1 MQFKHPEILYFLF
14 LLVIPILVHLFQLR
28 RFKKE
33 YFTNVKI
40 LKELSIQTRKS
51 SKLKKWLLLATR
63 LLLLACVIIAFAQ
76 PFFTAKD
83 SKNASN
89 ELYIILDNSYSMQ
102 AKGQK
107 GELLKRAVE
116 DLLEHAP
123 ENQNLSLLTNSENF
137 WNTDIKSIQKELQNL
152 KYSATAFNLESV
164 LNQVKARKSAF
175 GKDVV
180 IITDAVGLE
189 AKQLSSINN
198 DLNTLFVVPKAE
210 QKNNISIDSVFINQ
224 TLDNFY
230 EIGVKLTTYGDD
242 LKEIP
247 IGLYNKEKL
256 VAKTLVKLGSKS
268 KTMNFTI
275 PKEDFNGYFSI
286 SDNGLDYDNQLYYSI
301 SKPEKKNVISIGETE
316 KSNFLS
322 RIYTS
327 DEFKYKNFPIENLDY
342 NSLEKQDAIV
352 LNELKEIPQALQ
364 TTLKSFVEK
373 GGNLVVIPATES
385 SLSNLNSF
393 LSNIANM
400 QFGAVSTSEKMVT
413 KIHFNHPLFQSV
425 FEKKVANFQYPNTK
439 SAYTISSAT
448 PAILSYQ
455 DQTSFLTAK
464 SNGISTVYVFAAAIN
479 KVNSNFQNSPLIVP
493 TFYNMAQNDQKTGVV
508 AMKIGENNPF
518 IVDAELAKDEILEVK
533 STSKATGEKFI
544 PVQQI
549 LNNKAKL
556 TFNDL
561 PKEAGNYGI
570 FNQNKLIK
578 NVSFNYSRTE
588 GNIDNSNIDALS
600 NYKIV
605 ESIESVFDT
614 LKFDRQDTSIWKWF
628 VFLTLLFLVLEILI
642 QKFVK

>member
-1 MQFKHPEILYFLF
+1 
-14 LLVIPILVHLFQLR
+14 
-28 RFKKE
+28 
-33 YFTNVKI
+33 
-40 LKELSIQTRKS
+40 
-51 SKLKKWLLLATR
+51 
-63 LLLLACVIIAFAQ
+63 
-76 PFFTAKD
+76 
-83 SKNASN
+83 
-89 ELYIILDNSYSMQ
+89 
-102 AKGQK
+102 
-107 GELLKRAVE
+107 
-116 DLLEHAP
+116 
-123 ENQNLSLLTNSENF
+123 
-137 WNTDIKSIQKELQNL
+137 
-152 KYSATAFNLESV
+152 
-164 LNQVKARKSAF
+164 
-175 GKDVV
+175 
-180 IITDAVGLE
+180 
-189 AKQLSSINN
+189 LSSINK

-210 QKNNISIDSVFINQ
+210 QKNNISIDSVYINQ

-230 EIGVKLTTYGDD
+230 EISVKLTTYGDN

-256 VAKTLVKLGSKS
+256 VAKTLVKLESKN

-286 SDNGLDYDNQLYYSI
+286 SDNGLDYDNQLYFSI
-301 SKPEKKNVISIGETE
+301 SKPKKKNLISIGKTE

-327 DEFKYKNFPIENLDY
+327 DEFEYKNFPIENLDY
-342 NSLEKQDAIV
+342 NNLEKQDAIV
-352 LNELKEIPQALQ
+352 LNELKEIPHALQ

-385 SLSNLNSF
+385 SLTNLNSF

-400 QFGAVSTSEKMVT
+400 EFGAVSTSEKMIT
-413 KIHFNHPLFQSV
+413 KIHFNHPLFQPV
-425 FEKKVANFQYPNTK
+425 FEKKITNFQYPNTK
-439 SAYTISSAT
+439 SAFTISSAT

-455 DQTSFLTAK
+455 DQSSFLTAK
-464 SNGISTVYVFAAAIN
+464 SNGISTVYVFAAALN
-479 KVNSNFQNSPLIVP
+479 KTNSNFQNSPLIVP

-518 IVDAELAKDEILEVK
+518 IVDVELAKDEILEVK
-533 STSKATGEKFI
+533 NTSKATGEKFI

-549 LNNKAKL
+549 LNNKVKM
-556 TFNDL
+556 TFNDFS
-561 PKEAGNYGI
+561 KEAGNYGV

-578 NVSFNYSRTE
+578 NISFNYSRTE